1 MAAIQTMTT
10 DIDIYR
16 AANVLIKKRGAVEAE
31 IEAAQRADAFLESG
45 DMEGQS
51 VWLRIMEAV
60 KELSATGPA
69 PDGHTVH

>member
-1 MAAIQTMTT
+1 MTA

-16 AANVLIKKRGAVEAE
+16 TANQLMKQWGAFEAE

-45 DMEGQS
+45 DMEGRS

-60 KELSATGPA
+60 RELSAAGPA

>member
-1 MAAIQTMTT
+1 MTT

-16 AANVLIKKRGAVEAE
+16 AANLLMKQWSAMEAE

-45 DMEGQS
+45 DMEGRR

-60 KELSATGPA
+60 KELSAVGPA